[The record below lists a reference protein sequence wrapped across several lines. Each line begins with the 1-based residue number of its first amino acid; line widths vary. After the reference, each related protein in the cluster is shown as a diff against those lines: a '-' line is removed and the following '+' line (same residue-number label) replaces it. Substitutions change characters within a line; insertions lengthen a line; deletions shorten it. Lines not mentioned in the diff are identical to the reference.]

1 MCYIISHIF
10 NYKGKTVIEDKELEK
25 ENRDERKLFVS
36 IFLIIILAIGAFF
49 IVYNWQQSTIKD
61 KEYLIEAFKT
71 NKELICFSKVVS
83 ISNGYKF
90 DEKRTDFITDGVN
103 IFLISRCSLK

>member
-1 MCYIISHIF
+1 M
-10 NYKGKTVIEDKELEK
+10 EDKELEK
-25 ENRDERKLFVS
+25 ENSERKLFVS
-36 IFLIIILAIGAFF
+36 IFSIIILAIGAFF

-61 KEYLIEAFKT
+61 EEDLIEAFKT

-90 DEKRTDFITDGVN
+90 DEKRVNYVTDGVN
-103 IFLISRCSLK
+103 IFLISRCSIK

>member
-1 MCYIISHIF
+1 ME
-10 NYKGKTVIEDKELEK
+10 NKELEK
-25 ENRDERKLFVS
+25 ENSERKLFIS
-36 IFLIIILAIGAFF
+36 IFSIIILAIGTFF

-61 KEYLIEAFKT
+61 EEDLIEAFKT

-90 DEKRTDFITDGVN
+90 DEKRVNYVTDGSN
-103 IFLISRCSLK
+103 IFFISRCNLK

>member
-1 MCYIISHIF
+1 ME
-10 NYKGKTVIEDKELEK
+10 NKELEK
-25 ENRDERKLFVS
+25 ENSERKLFIS
-36 IFLIIILAIGAFF
+36 IFSIIILAIGTFF

-61 KEYLIEAFKT
+61 EEDLIEAFKT

>member
-1 MCYIISHIF
+1 M
-10 NYKGKTVIEDKELEK
+10 EDKELEK
-25 ENRDERKLFVS
+25 ENSQRKLFVS
-36 IFLIIILAIGAFF
+36 IFSIIILAIGTFF

-61 KEYLIEAFKT
+61 EEDLIEAFKT

-90 DEKRTDFITDGVN
+90 DEKRVNYVTDGVN
-103 IFLISRCSLK
+103 IFLISRCSIK

>member
-1 MCYIISHIF
+1 ME
-10 NYKGKTVIEDKELEK
+10 NEELKK
-25 ENRDERKLFVS
+25 ENISERKLFVS
-36 IFLIIILAIGAFF
+36 IFLIIILAISAFF

-61 KEYLIEAFKT
+61 KEDLIEAFKT

-90 DEKRTDFITDGVN
+90 DEKRVNYVTDGVN
-103 IFLISRCSLK
+103 IFLISRCSIK

>member
-1 MCYIISHIF
+1 ME
-10 NYKGKTVIEDKELEK
+10 NEELKK
-25 ENRDERKLFVS
+25 ENISERKLFVS
-36 IFLIIILAIGAFF
+36 IFLIIIILAIGAFF

-61 KEYLIEAFKT
+61 KEDLIEAFKT

-90 DEKRTDFITDGVN
+90 DEKRVNYVTDGVN
-103 IFLISRCSLK
+103 IFLI

>member
-1 MCYIISHIF
+1 ME
-10 NYKGKTVIEDKELEK
+10 NKELEK
-25 ENRDERKLFVS
+25 ENSERKLFIS
-36 IFLIIILAIGAFF
+36 IFSIIILAIGTFF

-61 KEYLIEAFKT
+61 EEDLIEAFKT

-83 ISNGYKF
+83 ISNEYKL

>member
-1 MCYIISHIF
+1 ME
-10 NYKGKTVIEDKELEK
+10 NKELEK
-25 ENRDERKLFVS
+25 ENSERKLFIS
-36 IFLIIILAIGAFF
+36 IFSIIILAIGTFF

-61 KEYLIEAFKT
+61 EEDLIEAFKT

-90 DEKRTDFITDGVN
+90 DEKRVNYVTDGGN
-103 IFLISRCSLK
+103 IFLISRCGLK

>member
-1 MCYIISHIF
+1 ME
-10 NYKGKTVIEDKELEK
+10 NEELKK
-25 ENRDERKLFVS
+25 ENISERKLFVS

-61 KEYLIEAFKT
+61 KEDLIEAFNS
-71 NKELICFSKVVS
+71 NKELICFSKIVS

-90 DEKRTDFITDGVN
+90 DEKRVNYVTDGVN
-103 IFLISRCSLK
+103 IFLISRCSIK

>member
-1 MCYIISHIF
+1 ME
-10 NYKGKTVIEDKELEK
+10 NEELKK
-25 ENRDERKLFVS
+25 ENISERKLFVS
-36 IFLIIILAIGAFF
+36 IFLIIILAIGAFLIF
-49 IVYNWQQSTIKD
+49 YNWQQSTIKD
-61 KEYLIEAFKT
+61 KEDLIEAFKT

-90 DEKRTDFITDGVN
+90 DEKRVNYVTDGVN

>member
-1 MCYIISHIF
+1 ME
-10 NYKGKTVIEDKELEK
+10 NEELKK
-25 ENRDERKLFVS
+25 ENISERKLFVS

-90 DEKRTDFITDGVN
+90 DEKRVNYVTDGVN
-103 IFLISRCSLK
+103 IFLISRCGLK

>member
-1 MCYIISHIF
+1 M
-10 NYKGKTVIEDKELEK
+10 EDKELEK
-25 ENRDERKLFVS
+25 ENSERKLFVS
-36 IFLIIILAIGAFF
+36 IFLIIILAIGAFL

-61 KEYLIEAFKT
+61 KEDLIEAFNS
-71 NKELICFSKVVS
+71 NKELICFSKIAS
-83 ISNGYKF
+83 ISKGYKF

>member
-1 MCYIISHIF
+1 ME
-10 NYKGKTVIEDKELEK
+10 NKELEK
-25 ENRDERKLFVS
+25 ENSERKLFIS
-36 IFLIIILAIGAFF
+36 IFSIIILAIGTFF

-61 KEYLIEAFKT
+61 EEDLIEAFKT

-90 DEKRTDFITDGVN
+90 DEKRVNYVTDGVN
-103 IFLISRCSLK
+103 IFLI

>member
-1 MCYIISHIF
+1 ME
-10 NYKGKTVIEDKELEK
+10 NKELEK
-25 ENRDERKLFVS
+25 ENSERKLFIS
-36 IFLIIILAIGAFF
+36 IFSIIILAIGTFF

-61 KEYLIEAFKT
+61 EEDLIEAFKT

-90 DEKRTDFITDGVN
+90 DEKRVNYVTDGVN

>member
-1 MCYIISHIF
+1 ME
-10 NYKGKTVIEDKELEK
+10 NEELKK
-25 ENRDERKLFVS
+25 ENISERKLFVN
-36 IFLIIILAIGAFF
+36 IFLKIILAICAFL

-61 KEYLIEAFKT
+61 KEDLIEAFKT

-90 DEKRTDFITDGVN
+90 DEKRVNYVTDGSN
-103 IFLISRCSLK
+103 IFFISRCNLK

>member
-1 MCYIISHIF
+1 ME
-10 NYKGKTVIEDKELEK
+10 NKELEK
-25 ENRDERKLFVS
+25 ENSERKLFIS
-36 IFLIIILAIGAFF
+36 IFSIIILAIGTFF

-61 KEYLIEAFKT
+61 EEDLIEAFKT

-90 DEKRTDFITDGVN
+90 DEKRVNYVTDGVN
-103 IFLISRCSLK
+103 IFLISRCGLK

>member
-1 MCYIISHIF
+1 ME
-10 NYKGKTVIEDKELEK
+10 NEELKK
-25 ENRDERKLFVS
+25 ENISERKLFVN

-90 DEKRTDFITDGVN
+90 DEKRVNYVTDGVN
-103 IFLISRCSLK
+103 IFLISRCSIK

>member
-1 MCYIISHIF
+1 ME
-10 NYKGKTVIEDKELEK
+10 NEELKK
-25 ENRDERKLFVS
+25 ENISERKLFVS

-61 KEYLIEAFKT
+61 KEDLIEAFNS
-71 NKELICFSKVVS
+71 NKELICFSKIVS

-90 DEKRTDFITDGVN
+90 DEKRVNYVTDGVN

>member
-1 MCYIISHIF
+1 ME
-10 NYKGKTVIEDKELEK
+10 NKELEK
-25 ENRDERKLFVS
+25 ENSERKLFIS
-36 IFLIIILAIGAFF
+36 IFSIIILAIGAFF

-61 KEYLIEAFKT
+61 KEDLIEAFKT

>member
-1 MCYIISHIF
+1 ME
-10 NYKGKTVIEDKELEK
+10 NKELEK
-25 ENRDERKLFVS
+25 ENSERKLFIS
-36 IFLIIILAIGAFF
+36 IFSIIILAIGTFF

-61 KEYLIEAFKT
+61 KEDLIEAFKT

-83 ISNGYKF
+83 ISNRYKF
-90 DEKRTDFITDGVN
+90 DEKRVNYVTDSVN

>member
-1 MCYIISHIF
+1 ME
-10 NYKGKTVIEDKELEK
+10 NEELKK
-25 ENRDERKLFVS
+25 ENISERKLFVS
-36 IFLIIILAIGAFF
+36 IFLKILLAIGAFF
-49 IVYNWQQSTIKD
+49 MIYNWQQSTIKD
-61 KEYLIEAFKT
+61 DEDLIEAFKT

>member
-1 MCYIISHIF
+1 ME
-10 NYKGKTVIEDKELEK
+10 NEELKK
-25 ENRDERKLFVS
+25 ENISERKLFVN
-36 IFLIIILAIGAFF
+36 IFLKIILAIGAFF

-61 KEYLIEAFKT
+61 KEDLIEAFKT

-90 DEKRTDFITDGVN
+90 DEKRVNYVTDGVN
-103 IFLISRCSLK
+103 IFLISRCNLK

>member
-1 MCYIISHIF
+1 ME
-10 NYKGKTVIEDKELEK
+10 NEELKK
-25 ENRDERKLFVS
+25 ENISERKLFVS
-36 IFLIIILAIGAFF
+36 IFLIIILAIGAFL

-61 KEYLIEAFKT
+61 KEDLIEAFNS

-90 DEKRTDFITDGVN
+90 DEKRVNFVTDGVN

>member
-1 MCYIISHIF
+1 ME
-10 NYKGKTVIEDKELEK
+10 NKELEK
-25 ENRDERKLFVS
+25 ENSERKLFIS
-36 IFLIIILAIGAFF
+36 IFSIIILAIGTFF

-61 KEYLIEAFKT
+61 EEDLIEAFKT

-90 DEKRTDFITDGVN
+90 DEKRVDYVTDGSN
-103 IFLISRCSLK
+103 IFFISRCNLK

>member
-1 MCYIISHIF
+1 ME
-10 NYKGKTVIEDKELEK
+10 NEELKK
-25 ENRDERKLFVS
+25 ENISERKLFVS

-61 KEYLIEAFKT
+61 KEDLIEAFNS
-71 NKELICFSKVVS
+71 NKELICFSKIVS

-90 DEKRTDFITDGVN
+90 DEKRVNYVTDGVN
-103 IFLISRCSLK
+103 IFLISRCGLK